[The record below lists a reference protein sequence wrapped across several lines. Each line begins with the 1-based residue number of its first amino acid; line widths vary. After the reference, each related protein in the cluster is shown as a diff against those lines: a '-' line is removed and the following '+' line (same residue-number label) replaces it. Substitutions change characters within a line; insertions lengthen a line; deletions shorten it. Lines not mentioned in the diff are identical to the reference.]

1 MKIAVTCYESLGMPG
16 GSALQVLRLAE
27 GLAAAGHDVTVYAP
41 GITLAA
47 ATTARVEYLPVLNF
61 PGLRFLSY
69 LFVSLPYFSL
79 RFLAARPD
87 AVLAFEV
94 YFDCS
99 VLLAAGLARRP
110 LHVFINAI
118 ADQELRLDGPR
129 RPLKWALHALQGLL
143 LRSSAGVYT
152 ISEEISGWLRGNYGL
167 PLGFPVVIK
176 NGVDAG
182 LFSPMPQ
189 AEAAK
194 AAGLP
199 PGTRYIGFVGRPA
212 EWHGLEYLV
221 DAAHGV
227 LESFPAARF
236 LIVGDGPALP
246 AVKEYARSKGLEQY
260 FVFTGSVPH
269 ASVPAYIG
277 ACEVCVVFY
286 KPVRSYPGDP
296 MKLYEYLACGRPV
309 VASAVPGYGD
319 LAEKAGA
326 GVAVDAAD
334 PRKLAEA
341 ITKLLGAESS
351 RVRMGQNGRQEA
363 LAHHSWTS
371 RAERLAACLAGGP
384 R

>member
-1 MKIAVTCYESLGMPG
+1 VKIAVTCYESLGLPG

-27 GLAAAGHDVTVYAP
+27 GLAAAGHEVTVYAP
-41 GITLAA
+41 DITRAA
-47 ATTARVEYLPVLNF
+47 QTTARAEYLPVLNF

-99 VLLAAGLARRP
+99 VLLAARLARTP
-110 LHVFINAI
+110 LHAFINAI

-129 RPLKWALHALQGLL
+129 RPLKWALQAVQGLL
-143 LRSSAGVYT
+143 LRSSRGVYT
-152 ISEEISGWLRGNYGL
+152 ISEEISAWLRSNCVV
-167 PLGFPVVIK
+167 PAGFPVVLK
-176 NGVDAG
+176 NGVDTV

-199 PGTRYIGFVGRPA
+199 GGARYVGFVGRPA
-212 EWHGLEYLV
+212 EWHGLEYLI
-221 DAAHGV
+221 DAAPGIIK
-227 LESFPAARF
+227 SFPDVKF

-246 AVKEYARSKGLEQY
+246 AAREYSRAKGLEKN
-260 FVFTGSVPH
+260 FIFTGSVPH
-269 ASVPAYIG
+269 AAVPAYIG
-277 ACEVCVVFY
+277 ACEICVVFF

-334 PRKLAEA
+334 PQELAA
-341 ITKLLGAESS
+341 AVTKLLAAESD
-351 RVRMGQNGRQEA
+351 RVLMGLNGRKEA
-363 LAHHSWTS
+363 LAHHSWAS
-371 RAERLAACLAGGP
+371 RAERLAACLSGDP